1 MDLDY
6 VEGHN
11 ERGYTVLRM
20 TTLATL
26 HSVAQD
32 ASVIKTQAQ

>member
-1 MDLDY
+1 MDY
-6 VEGHN
+6 VGGHN
-11 ERGYTVLRM
+11 ERGYTALHM

-26 HSVAQD
+26 HSGAQD